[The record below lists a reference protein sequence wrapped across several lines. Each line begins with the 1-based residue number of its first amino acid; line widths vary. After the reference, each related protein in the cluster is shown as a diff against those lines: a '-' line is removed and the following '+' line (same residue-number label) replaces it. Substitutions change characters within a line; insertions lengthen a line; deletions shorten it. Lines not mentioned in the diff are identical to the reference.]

1 MTKKTSSRVAFVTYL
16 FTLGSLMLSILWS
29 VAFLA
34 AKFLMP

>member
-1 MTKKTSSRVAFVTYL
+1 MTAKKRSQMALVTYF
-16 FTLGSLMLSILWS
+16 FTLGSLILSILWS